1 MTCREF
7 VQEVLLNIDLDAE
20 MIFVYNLDLIEIAP
34 NGIGMNADI
43 DDPRN
48 KNVGG
53 IAFWRP
59 TR

>member
-1 MTCREF
+1 M
-7 VQEVLLNIDLDAE
+7 VNSM

-34 NGIGMNADI
+34 NRIGMNADI